1 MLFRKKD
8 DRRSEPRRLTNARG
22 LVVAPGLELGCAV
35 VDESR
40 GGLRLRLQRDVPLPA
55 VVVVVTLG
63 DGVAR
68 EGRVAW
74 KKGHEAGLK
83 IAGTSRVDGL
93 VSQRF
98 AAARDAW
105 LRAGGR

>member
-1 MLFRKKD
+1 MLFRKTD
-8 DRRSEPRRLTNARG
+8 DRRSEPRRLSNARG
-22 LVVAPGLELGCAV
+22 LVVAPGLELGCAI
-35 VDESR
+35 VDESP
-40 GGLRLRLQRDVPLPA
+40 GGLRFRLQRDVPLPE
-55 VVVVVTLG
+55 VVVVVNVAE
-63 DGVAR
+63 GVAR

-83 IAGTSRVDGL
+83 VTHTSRVSGL
-93 VSQRF
+93 VPQRF

>member
-1 MLFRKKD
+1 M
-8 DRRSEPRRLTNARG
+8 
-22 LVVAPGLELGCAV
+22 
-35 VDESR
+35 
-40 GGLRLRLQRDVPLPA
+40 PLPA